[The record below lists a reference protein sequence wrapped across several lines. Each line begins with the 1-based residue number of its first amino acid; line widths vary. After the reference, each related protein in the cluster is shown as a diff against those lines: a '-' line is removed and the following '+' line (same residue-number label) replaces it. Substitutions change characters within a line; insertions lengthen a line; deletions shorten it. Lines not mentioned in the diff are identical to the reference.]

1 MMEYAGEV
9 VCMFGELG
17 WLGVLAAL
25 LTAVG
30 VVEYVVVLLG
40 WRAEDERRARDEEI
54 DREPHDHPQRWAA

>member
-1 MMEYAGEV
+1 ML
-9 VCMFGELG
+9 GELG

-54 DREPHDHPQRWAA
+54 GRDREPHDHPARWAA